1 MKSFQPLI
9 LVGPSGS
16 GKSTLAA
23 LVAQKLTI
31 EHFDSDAL
39 IVQMEGRSIGKI
51 FETEGEAYFRRL
63 EAKILTTWQATCF
76 AAPTILATGGGLPAQ
91 GRNMSLLKALGL
103 TIYLKATPPTLA
115 RRLLSQQEENAKTDG
130 RTKEETRP
138 LLVGSRQD
146 IKSLTQR
153 IENLL
158 SLRRP
163 IYEEAHRLVDTEEKS
178 PEELAR
184 EIGALLTS
192 QSINIT
198 EEKH

>member
-1 MKSFQPLI
+1 VKSFQPLI

-23 LVAQKLTI
+23 LVAQELNI

-39 IVQMEGRSIGKI
+39 IVQMEGRSISKI
-51 FETEGEAYFRRL
+51 FETEGEAYFRQL
-63 EAKILTTWQATCF
+63 ETKILTTWQATCF

-91 GRNMSLLKALGL
+91 GRNMSLLKTLGL

-115 RRLLSQQEENAKTDG
+115 RRLLSQQEKNAKTCG
-130 RTKEETRP
+130 NTNEETRP
-138 LLVGSRQD
+138 LLAGSRND
-146 IKSLTQR
+146 FKSLTQR

-178 PEELAR
+178 PEQLAR

-192 QSINIT
+192 QSINIS
-198 EEKH
+198 